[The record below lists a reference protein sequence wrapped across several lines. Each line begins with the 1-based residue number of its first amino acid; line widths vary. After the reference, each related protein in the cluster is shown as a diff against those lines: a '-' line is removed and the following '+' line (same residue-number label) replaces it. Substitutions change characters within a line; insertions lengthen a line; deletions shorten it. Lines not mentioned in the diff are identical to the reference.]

1 MQTAPRPI
9 RVLVIDDSALVRR
22 VLTELIALDP
32 GLEVVGTATDPFDAR
47 EKIKRLTPDVLT
59 LDVEMPRM
67 DGLTFLTN
75 LMRLRP
81 MPVIMV
87 STLTEAGAETT
98 LAALELGAVDFVTKP
113 ALDLQNTLG
122 QHAEELHRKIRTA
135 ARARVQARPATAATA
150 ATAATNAAAK
160 DLPSALPVGGRPLR
174 TTEQIIAIGAST
186 GGVEALREVLPRFPA
201 QSPAVLVVQHIPAGF
216 STAFARRLDG
226 LCAMRVHE
234 ASDGQ
239 PVLPGNVYL
248 APGNR
253 HLRLVREGAR
263 YFCRLGD
270 DEAVNRHRPSV
281 DVLFESV
288 LRHAGV
294 NASAGLLTGMGDDG
308 ARGLAALKAA
318 GCHTLAQDE
327 RTSVVW
333 GMPGAAVALTAA
345 EYVVPLTEVASRLL
359 DFATAGARSSRRAA
373 GR

>member
-32 GLEVVGTATDPFDAR
+32 GLAVVGTATDPFDAR
-47 EKIKRLTPDVLT
+47 EKIKRLAPDVLT

-67 DGLTFLTN
+67 DGLSFLAK

-113 ALDLQNTLG
+113 ALDLRNTLG
-122 QHAEELHRKIRTA
+122 QHAEELHRKIRAA
-135 ARARVQARPATAATA
+135 ARARVQARSATAATA
-150 ATAATNAAAK
+150 TTTAVATGQ
-160 DLPSALPVGGRPLR
+160 PSALAASGPMLR

-288 LRHAGV
+288 LRHAGA
-294 NASAGLLTGMGDDG
+294 NASAGILTGMGDDG

-333 GMPGAAVALTAA
+333 GMPGAAVALAAA
-345 EYVVPLTEVASRLL
+345 ECVVPLAEVASRLL